1 MVSDHTVVDSGSLRG
16 VGTAR
21 QVNVSVSRVAWSA
34 CRTLRYD
41 EWCRQG
47 AHLSVAE
54 KSSAWWL
61 GDWLRYGV
69 VQYGRRYA
77 IASRVTGYDG
87 KTLRN
92 LAYVAGRY
100 ASDRRREEVSWSHHA
115 ELASLDPEQQER
127 WLDRA
132 VAERLSIKALRQ
144 RLSAQRHDAHAG
156 RAGDLP
162 ETRTLVFRTPP
173 GATAVR
179 GTPAQSGGAL

>member
-1 MVSDHTVVDSGSLRG
+1 MSARMVSDHTVVDSGSLRG

-47 AHLSVAE
+47 AHLSV
-54 KSSAWWL
+54 
-61 GDWLRYGV
+61 
-69 VQYGRRYA
+69 
-77 IASRVTGYDG
+77 
-87 KTLRN
+87 
-92 LAYVAGRY
+92 
-100 ASDRRREEVSWSHHA
+100 A

-179 GTPAQSGGAL
+179 ERPRSPAPL